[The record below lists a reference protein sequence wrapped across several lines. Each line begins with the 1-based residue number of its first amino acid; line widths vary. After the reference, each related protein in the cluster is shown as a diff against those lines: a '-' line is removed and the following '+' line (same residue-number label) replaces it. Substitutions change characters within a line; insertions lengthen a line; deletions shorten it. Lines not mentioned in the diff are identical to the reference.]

1 MPIILATMANL
12 YYNDRL
18 IIAYASFNQ
27 STKTWS
33 PGAEITWTRD
43 GRRYSHT
50 IGGLTDRFKTSEE
63 AEKFV
68 TSLAKTWIDA
78 NP

>member
-1 MPIILATMANL
+1 MANL

-18 IIAYASFNQ
+18 IIAFTSLNQ
-27 STKTWS
+27 SDKQWTA
-33 PGAEITWTRD
+33 GAEITWKRD
-43 GRRYSHT
+43 GSRQSHT
-50 IGGLTDRFKTSEE
+50 IGGLADRFKSSED

-68 TSLAKTWIDA
+68 INLAKAWIDA

>member
-1 MPIILATMANL
+1 MANL
-12 YYNDRL
+12 YYNERL
-18 IIAYASFNQ
+18 VIAYASWNP
-27 STKTWS
+27 SSKTWS

-43 GRRYSHT
+43 GRRHSHS
-50 IGGLTDRFKTSEE
+50 IGGIADQFQSSED

-68 TSLAKTWIDA
+68 INLAKTWIDS

>member
-1 MPIILATMANL
+1 MSIILATMANL

-18 IIAYASFNQ
+18 IIAYASLNQ

-33 PGAEITWTRD
+33 PGAEITWTRN
-43 GRRYSHT
+43 GQRYSHS
-50 IGGLTDRFKTSEE
+50 IGGLADRFKTSED

-68 TSLAKTWIDA
+68 TSLAKTWIDS

>member
-1 MPIILATMANL
+1 MIMANL

-18 IIAYASFNQ
+18 IIAYASVIQ
-27 STKTWS
+27 STKRWS
-33 PGAEITWTRD
+33 PGAEITWKRD
-43 GRRYSHT
+43 NERHSHT
-50 IGGLTDRFKTSEE
+50 IGGLTDQFKTSEE

-68 TSLAKTWIDA
+68 INLAKAWIDA

>member
-1 MPIILATMANL
+1 MANV

-18 IIAYASFNQ
+18 IIAHASLSQ
-27 STKTWS
+27 STKLWS
-33 PGAEITWTRD
+33 PGADITWKQDDQRHS
-43 GRRYSHT
+43 YT

-63 AEKFV
+63 AERFV
-68 TSLAKTWIDA
+68 IHLAKAWIDG

>member
-1 MPIILATMANL
+1 MANL

-18 IIAYASFNQ
+18 IIAHASLNR
-27 STKTWS
+27 SDKTWS
-33 PGAEITWTRD
+33 AGAEITWKQD
-43 GRRYSHT
+43 DQRRSHS
-50 IGGLTDRFKTSEE
+50 IAGLSDKFKTAED

-68 TSLAKTWIDA
+68 VNLAKAWIDA